1 MGDFFNALSFMMPAV
16 VVYIML
22 VLICGYVGM
31 HVIMREVIFI
41 DIALAQVAALGA
53 TMAMYFN
60 LELNNPWTY
69 VLSLGATLLG
79 AFILSG
85 TRRLS
90 SLAPQEAFI
99 GIMYVTGAA
108 AIMLLGSGDKIS
120 DPEHV
125 KELMAGPIFIL
136 WKDVGIHGLVY
147 LALAVAYIF
156 SHGKLLQI
164 SRDPQEAKEQGI
176 RLVLWDFIFYAILGV
191 LVTFAVRVA
200 GVLLVFGFLIVPAV
214 IGSLYG
220 KSFFGRLV
228 MAWSAGIIVVLLSTL
243 VYIPLDF
250 PPGGTLVVCLGVV
263 LLLLAVVRGI
273 GLKTNDRK
281 AQAGGA

>member
-1 MGDFFNALSFMMPAV
+1 MADFFHALSFMAPAV
-16 VVYIML
+16 VMYVIL
-22 VLICGYVGM
+22 VLLCGYVGM
-31 HVIMREVIFI
+31 HVVMREVIFI

-53 TMAMYFN
+53 TMGMYLG
-60 LELNNPWTY
+60 LELGNPWTY
-69 VLSLGATLLG
+69 VLSLGFTLLG
-79 AFILSG
+79 AALLSG

-99 GIMYVTGAA
+99 GILYVTAA
-108 AIMLLGSGDKIS
+108 AAVILVGSGDKIS

-125 KELMAGPIFIL
+125 KELMAGPIFVL
-136 WKDVGIHGLVY
+136 WKDVGLHAVVY
-147 LALAVAYIF
+147 VGLAVAYLF
-156 SHGKLLQI
+156 SHQKLLQI
-164 SRDPQEAKEQGI
+164 SRDPAEAKHKGV

-220 KSFFGRLV
+220 KSFFGRLSI
-228 MAWSAGIIVVLLSTL
+228 AWIAGIVIVLLSTI

-263 LLLLAVVRGI
+263 LLVLTVIRGV
-273 GLKTNDRK
+273 GLKMK
-281 AQAGGA
+281 HG